1 MANRFPII
9 VDRDDQNKLK
19 ELPAGDNL
27 DLTGSGIVGAGN
39 ITATGLTI
47 GGVSYNPFSGSYND
61 LTDKPTVAATTSDL
75 PEGTNQYF
83 TNERVDDRVAA
94 ILREGTG
101 IDIVYDDLAGTIT
114 ITNTGTSSGGSGGLA
129 PATNFD
135 GLANNQIIKYS
146 TTGNTDGGAAWV
158 NGSINY
164 SEIVGT
170 PSLATVATTGSY
182 TNLINKPILVDDISD
197 LADVDTQSTP
207 PSTGQVLKW
216 NGANWAPADD
226 ITTGGSGLNA
236 DTLDGF
242 DGSYYLNYAN
252 LTNKP
257 TLFDS
262 QFSSLTG
269 TPTTLSGYGI
279 TDAISTNQS
288 YVQNGSITINDDNG
302 LQIGGS
308 SISKVSL
315 GITGGNVVLQNL
327 VNEQDFEIKVKPIA
341 GVVTAIKVDTGS
353 GRVGIYKTTP
363 TRTLDV
369 GGDVGATNFFGGGS
383 NLTGITL
390 TQVTNSGSE
399 TTNSVSFGNVS
410 PAADST
416 YSLGSNTIRWANTY
430 TDNLSI
436 DGGSTFTDGAL
447 SIKTGTGSVAKIDLY
462 CEVNNVHYVRIEP
475 PAHANYAGNVTLTL
489 PNTSGTIA
497 RTADIPT
504 VPTTVSSFTNDSGYI
519 TGISAQSI
527 NSLNDVN
534 ITSVQNDQILKYN
547 SSTNQWENGTGGG
560 SSSIGNFTLSSST
573 IDTDDSSQI
582 VMTPSVRMSSDL
594 TVDGNL
600 TAQRFTADSFES
612 SGVGTPQIDSASS
625 IELIAQDQVKITN
638 SPLRLASFTT
648 TQRDAL
654 TAGNGD
660 TIYNTTTNK
669 FQGYANGAWVDL
681 HQEL

>member
-27 DLTGSGIVGAGN
+27 DLTGSGIVGAGS
-39 ITATGLTI
+39 IAATGLTI
-47 GGVSYNPFSGSYND
+47 GGVSYNPFSGSYTD
-61 LTDKPTVAATTSDL
+61 LTNKPTVAANTGEL
-75 PEGTNQYF
+75 PEGTNLYF

-94 ILREGTG
+94 VLREGTG

-164 SEIVGT
+164 SEIIGT

-182 TNLINKPILVDDISD
+182 TNLTNKPTLVDDISD
-197 LADVDTQSTP
+197 LLDVDTISNP

-216 NGANWAPADD
+216 DGAKWAPADD

-279 TDAISTNQS
+279 TDAISSNQS
-288 YVQNGSITINDDNG
+288 YTQNGSITINDDNG

-341 GVVTAIKVDTGS
+341 GVITALKVDTGS

-383 NLTGITL
+383 NLTDITL
-390 TQVTNSGSE
+390 TQVTTAGSE
-399 TTNSVSFGNVS
+399 TTNSVSFGNVNPS
-410 PAADST
+410 ADST

-436 DGGSTFTDGAL
+436 DGGSTFADGAL
-447 SIKTGTGSVAKIDLY
+447 SIKTGTGSVARIDLY
-462 CEVNNVHYVRIEP
+462 CETNNVHYVRIEP
-475 PAHANYAGNVTLTL
+475 PAHANYSGNVTLTL
-489 PNTSGTIA
+489 PNASGTIA

-504 VPTTVSSFTNDSGYI
+504 VPSTVSSFTNDSGYLTGI
-519 TGISAQSI
+519 TGQAI
-527 NSLNDVN
+527 NNLADVN
-534 ITSVQNDQILKYN
+534 ISALANGEILKWN
-547 SSTNQWENGTGGG
+547 SSTNYWENGTGGG
-560 SSSIGNFTLSSST
+560 QVGNFTLSNSV

-582 VMTPSVRMSSDL
+582 VITPSVRMSSDL

-600 TAQRFTADSFES
+600 TAQKFTADTFES

-625 IELIAQDQVKITN
+625 IELIAQDQVKITS
-638 SPLRLASFTT
+638 SPLRLASFTS

-681 HQEL
+681 H

>member
-61 LTDKPTVAATTSDL
+61 LTDKPTVAGTTSDL

-519 TGISAQSI
+519 TGITAQSI
-527 NSLNDVN
+527 NSLNDVS

-547 SSTNQWENGTGGG
+547 SSTNQWENGTGG
-560 SSSIGNFTLSSST
+560 STSIGNFTLSSST

-660 TIYNTTTNK
+660 TIYNTPTNK

-681 HQEL
+681 H

>member
-61 LTDKPTVAATTSDL
+61 LTDKPTVAGTTSDL

-390 TQVTNSGSE
+390 TQVTNAGSE
-399 TTNSVSFGNVS
+399 TSNSVSFGNVS
-410 PAADST
+410 PSADST

-519 TGISAQSI
+519 TDITAQSI
-527 NSLNDVN
+527 NSLSDVT

-547 SSTNQWENGTGGG
+547 SSSGKWENGTGGG
-560 SSSIGNFTLSSST
+560 QVGNFTLSSSV

-681 HQEL
+681 H

>member
-19 ELPAGDNL
+19 ELPSGDNL

-39 ITATGLTI
+39 ISATGLTI
-47 GGVSYNPFSGSYND
+47 NNVSYNPFSGSYTD
-61 LTDKPTVAATTSDL
+61 LTNKPTVAANTGEL
-75 PEGTNQYF
+75 PEGTNLYF
-83 TNERVDDRVAA
+83 TNERVDDRVNAV
-94 ILREGTG
+94 LREGTG
-101 IDIVYDDLAGTIT
+101 IDIVYDDLNGTIT

-135 GLANNQIIKYS
+135 GLANNQVIKYS

-158 NGSINY
+158 NGSVNY

-170 PSLATVATTGSY
+170 PSFATVATTGSY
-182 TNLINKPILVDDISD
+182 TSLTNKPTLVDDISD
-197 LADVDTQSTP
+197 LADVDTISNP
-207 PSTGQVLKW
+207 PATGQVLKW
-216 NGANWAPADD
+216 DGGKWAPADD

-252 LTNKP
+252 LTGKP

-279 TDAISTNQS
+279 TDAISSNQS
-288 YVQNGSITINDDNG
+288 YTQNGSITINDDNG

-341 GVVTAIKVDTGS
+341 GTVSAFKIDTGS
-353 GRVGIYKTTP
+353 GRIGIYKTTP
-363 TRTLDV
+363 TKTLDV
-369 GGDVGATNFFGGGS
+369 GGDVQANNYYGSGA
-383 NLTGITL
+383 NLDSITI
-390 TQVTNSGSE
+390 TQVTTAGSE

-416 YSLGSNTIRWANTY
+416 YDLGSNTIKWTNVYA
-430 TDNLSI
+430 DNLWGTGTNITSIPFANLTGVSI
-436 DGGSTFTDGAL
+436 DYTTSTITN
-447 SIKTGTGSVAKIDLY
+447 KPT
-462 CEVNNVHYVRIEP
+462 
-475 PAHANYAGNVTLTL
+475 
-489 PNTSGTIA
+489 
-497 RTADIPT
+497 IPT
-504 VPTTVSSFTNDSGYI
+504 NTNELTNGAGFI
-519 TGISAQSI
+519 TGITGQSI
-527 NSLNDVN
+527 NNLADVN
-534 ITSVQNDQILKYN
+534 ISALANGEILKWN
-547 SSTNQWENGTGGG
+547 SSTNYWENGAGGT
-560 SSSIGNFTLSSST
+560 SIGNFTLSSSV

-582 VMTPSVRMSSDL
+582 VITPSVRMSSDL

-600 TAQRFTADSFES
+600 TAQKFTADSFES

-681 HQEL
+681 H

>member
-252 LTNKP
+252 FTNKP

-410 PAADST
+410 PSADST

-519 TGISAQSI
+519 TGITAQSI

-547 SSTNQWENGTGGG
+547 SSTNQWENGTGG
-560 SSSIGNFTLSSST
+560 STSIGNFTLSSST

-625 IELIAQDQVKITN
+625 IELIAQDQVRITN

-681 HQEL
+681 H

>member
-61 LTDKPTVAATTSDL
+61 LTDKPTVAGTTSDL

-390 TQVTNSGSE
+390 TQVTNAGSE
-399 TTNSVSFGNVS
+399 TSNSVSFGNVS
-410 PAADST
+410 PSADST

-436 DGGSTFTDGAL
+436 DGGSTFSDGAL

-519 TGISAQSI
+519 TDITAQSI
-527 NSLNDVN
+527 NSLSDVT

-547 SSTNQWENGTGGG
+547 SSSGKWENGTGGG
-560 SSSIGNFTLSSST
+560 QVGNFTLSSSV

-681 HQEL
+681 H

>member
-61 LTDKPTVAATTSDL
+61 LTDKPTVAGTTSDL

-519 TGISAQSI
+519 TGITAQSI
-527 NSLNDVN
+527 NSLNDVS

-547 SSTNQWENGTGGG
+547 SSTNQWENGTGGTT
-560 SSSIGNFTLSSST
+560 SIGNFTLSSST

-681 HQEL
+681 H

>member
-27 DLTGSGIVGAGN
+27 DLTGSGIVGAGS
-39 ITATGLTI
+39 IAATGLTI
-47 GGVSYNPFSGSYND
+47 GGVSYNPFSGSYTD
-61 LTDKPTVAATTSDL
+61 LTNKPTVAANTGEL
-75 PEGTNQYF
+75 PEGTNLYF

-94 ILREGTG
+94 VLREGTG

-164 SEIVGT
+164 SEIIGT

-182 TNLINKPILVDDISD
+182 TNLTNKPTLVDDISD
-197 LADVDTQSTP
+197 LLDVDTISNP

-216 NGANWAPADD
+216 DGAKWAPADD

-279 TDAISTNQS
+279 TDAISSNQS
-288 YVQNGSITINDDNG
+288 YTQNGSITINDDNG

-341 GVVTAIKVDTGS
+341 GVITALKVDTGS

-383 NLTGITL
+383 NLTDITL
-390 TQVTNSGSE
+390 TQVTTAGSE
-399 TTNSVSFGNVS
+399 TTNSVSFGNVNPS
-410 PAADST
+410 ADST

-436 DGGSTFTDGAL
+436 DGGSTFADGAL
-447 SIKTGTGSVAKIDLY
+447 SIKTGTGSVARIDLY
-462 CEVNNVHYVRIEP
+462 CETNNVHYVRIEP
-475 PAHANYAGNVTLTL
+475 PAHANYSGNVTLTL
-489 PNTSGTIA
+489 PNASGTIA

-504 VPTTVSSFTNDSGYI
+504 VPSTISSFTNDSGYLTGI
-519 TGISAQSI
+519 TGQAI
-527 NSLNDVN
+527 NNLADVN
-534 ITSVQNDQILKYN
+534 ISALANGEILKWN
-547 SSTNQWENGTGGG
+547 SSTNYWENGTGGG
-560 SSSIGNFTLSSST
+560 QVGNFTLSNSV

-600 TAQRFTADSFES
+600 TAQKFTADTFES

-625 IELIAQDQVKITN
+625 IELIAQDQVKITS
-638 SPLRLASFTT
+638 SPLRLASFTS

-681 HQEL
+681 H

>member
-410 PAADST
+410 PSADST

-519 TGISAQSI
+519 TGITAQSI

-547 SSTNQWENGTGGG
+547 SSTNQWENGTGGTT
-560 SSSIGNFTLSSST
+560 SIGNFTLSSST

-625 IELIAQDQVKITN
+625 IELIAQDQVRITN

-681 HQEL
+681 H

>member
-19 ELPAGDNL
+19 ELPSGDNL

-39 ITATGLTI
+39 ISATGLTI
-47 GGVSYNPFSGSYND
+47 NNVSYNPFSGSYTD
-61 LTDKPTVAATTSDL
+61 LTNKPTVATNTGEL
-75 PEGTNQYF
+75 PEGTNLYF
-83 TNERVDDRVAA
+83 TNERVDDRVNAV
-94 ILREGTG
+94 LREGTG
-101 IDIVYDDLAGTIT
+101 IDIVYDDLNGTIT

-135 GLANNQIIKYS
+135 GLANNQVIKYS

-158 NGSINY
+158 NGSVNY

-170 PSLATVATTGSY
+170 PSFATVATTGSY
-182 TNLINKPILVDDISD
+182 TSLINKPTLVDDISD
-197 LADVDTQSTP
+197 LADVDTISNP
-207 PSTGQVLKW
+207 PATGQVLKW
-216 NGANWAPADD
+216 DGGKWAPADD

-390 TQVTNSGSE
+390 TQVTNAGSE
-399 TTNSVSFGNVS
+399 TSNSVSFGNVS
-410 PAADST
+410 PSADST

-436 DGGSTFTDGAL
+436 DGGSTFSDGAL

-519 TGISAQSI
+519 TDITAQSI
-527 NSLNDVN
+527 NSLSDVT

-547 SSTNQWENGTGGG
+547 SSSGKWENGTGGG
-560 SSSIGNFTLSSST
+560 QVGNFTLSSSV

-681 HQEL
+681 H

>member
-1 MANRFPII
+1 
-9 VDRDDQNKLK
+9 
-19 ELPAGDNL
+19 
-27 DLTGSGIVGAGN
+27 
-39 ITATGLTI
+39 
-47 GGVSYNPFSGSYND
+47 
-61 LTDKPTVAATTSDL
+61 
-75 PEGTNQYF
+75 
-83 TNERVDDRVAA
+83 
-94 ILREGTG
+94 
-101 IDIVYDDLAGTIT
+101 
-114 ITNTGTSSGGSGGLA
+114 
-129 PATNFD
+129 
-135 GLANNQIIKYS
+135 
-146 TTGNTDGGAAWV
+146 
-158 NGSINY
+158 
-164 SEIVGT
+164 
-170 PSLATVATTGSY
+170 VATTGSY

-390 TQVTNSGSE
+390 TQVTNAGSE
-399 TTNSVSFGNVS
+399 TSNSVSFGNVS
-410 PAADST
+410 PSADST

-519 TGISAQSI
+519 TDITAQSI
-527 NSLNDVN
+527 NSLSDVT

-547 SSTNQWENGTGGG
+547 SSSGKWENGTGGG
-560 SSSIGNFTLSSST
+560 QVGNFTLSSSV

-648 TQRDAL
+648 TQQDAL

-681 HQEL
+681 H

>member
-19 ELPAGDNL
+19 ELPSGDNL

-39 ITATGLTI
+39 ISATGLTI
-47 GGVSYNPFSGSYND
+47 NNVSYNPFSGSYTD
-61 LTDKPTVAATTSDL
+61 LTNKPTVATNTGEL
-75 PEGTNQYF
+75 PEGTNLYF
-83 TNERVDDRVAA
+83 TNERVDDRVNAV
-94 ILREGTG
+94 LREGTG
-101 IDIVYDDLAGTIT
+101 IDIVYDDLNGTIT

-135 GLANNQIIKYS
+135 GLANNQVIKYS

-158 NGSINY
+158 NGSVNY

-170 PSLATVATTGSY
+170 PSFATVATTGSY
-182 TNLINKPILVDDISD
+182 TSLINKPTLVDDISD
-197 LADVDTQSTP
+197 LADVDTISNP
-207 PSTGQVLKW
+207 PATGQVLKW
-216 NGANWAPADD
+216 DGGKWAPADD

-279 TDAISTNQS
+279 TDAISSNQS
-288 YVQNGSITINDDNG
+288 YTQNGSITINDDNG

-341 GVVTAIKVDTGS
+341 GTISAFKIDTGS
-353 GRVGIYKTTP
+353 SRIGIYKTSP
-363 TRTLDV
+363 TKTLDV
-369 GGDVGATNFFGGGS
+369 GGDVQANNYYGSGA
-383 NLTGITL
+383 NLDSITL
-390 TQVTNSGSE
+390 TQVTTAGSE

-410 PAADST
+410 PGADST
-416 YSLGSNTIRWANTY
+416 YNLGSNTLKWTNVYA
-430 TDNLSI
+430 DNLWGTGTNITSIPFANLTGVSI
-436 DGGSTFTDGAL
+436 DYTTSTITNKPTIPSNTNELTNGAGF
-447 SIKTGTGSVAKIDLY
+447 I
-462 CEVNNVHYVRIEP
+462 
-475 PAHANYAGNVTLTL
+475 AG
-489 PNTSGTIA
+489 I
-497 RTADIPT
+497 TAE
-504 VPTTVSSFTNDSGYI
+504 
-519 TGISAQSI
+519 SI

-534 ITSVQNDQILKYN
+534 ITSVANGQVLKYN
-547 SSTNQWENGTGGG
+547 SSTSKWENGTGGT
-560 SSSIGNFTLSSST
+560 SIGNFTLSSSV

-681 HQEL
+681 H